1 MLSKPSTPQHIFDL
15 LEDAAAAGNDNGLL
29 FLERG
34 WSEPPTRVSY
44 ADLYEQA
51 KVSEDWS

>member
-51 KVSEDWS
+51 KVSEY